1 MFSSAIYHIY
11 GLRLRS
17 DLPLPVA
24 SVSDDGEIDL
34 IVRNR
39 GAIPLPVA
47 PPPPVMTVD
56 WREEEQRWRLHY
68 HTREGRVLEF
78 CLNKQAT
85 CIDIYCTCP
94 QAIDDIAAVL
104 LGPALASALHLRG
117 IPILHASAVVVDGR
131 AILVAG
137 MTGAGKST
145 LAAALVRLGAPLLAE
160 DLAVLTFGEN
170 AIAVQAGYPRLR
182 LCPDATLV
190 ADKAAPDLPRVFS
203 AFVPDDKRWLDAAD
217 LAGGFCATPAPLG
230 GIYLLAPRRPD
241 RKAPAI
247 EPLPPHR
254 AALALLDHL
263 YGTRWLRIPKPQAL
277 EWCARI
283 AGETPVRWVHAPPG
297 LEQVNETA
305 DAIIADARCLA
316 AAAEPIAH
324 RQNRR

>member
-1 MFSSAIYHIY
+1 MSSNAIYRIY

-17 DLPLPVA
+17 DLPLPIT
-24 SVSDDGEIDL
+24 SVSDDGEVDL
-34 IVRNR
+34 TVQHC
-39 GAIPLPVA
+39 GAIPRPVTPA
-47 PPPPVMTVD
+47 PPVMIID
-56 WREEEQRWRLHY
+56 WRQVEQRWLLRY
-68 HTREGRVLEF
+68 HTRTGEMLEF
-78 CLNKQAT
+78 AFNPEASRLE
-85 CIDIYCTCP
+85 IRCTMP
-94 QAIDDIAAVL
+94 EMTDDITAL
-104 LGPALASALHLRG
+104 LVGAGLATALHLRG

-190 ADKAAPDLPRVFS
+190 AGKAAPDLPRVFS
-203 AFVPDDKRWLDAAD
+203 GFVPDDKRWLDAAD

-230 GIYLLAPRRPD
+230 VIYLLAPRRPD
-241 RKAPAI
+241 RKALAI

-254 AALALLDHL
+254 AGLALLDHL
-263 YGTRWLRIPKPQAL
+263 YGARWLRIPQPQAL

-283 AGETPVRWVHAPPG
+283 AGRTPVRLVHAPPG
-297 LEQVNETA
+297 LERVSESA
-305 DAIIADARCLA
+305 DAIMADARCLA
-316 AAAEPIAH
+316 VAAEPIAH